1 MKRTLFCHS
10 TMALLCALGL
20 PLSAWS
26 APPVGTVKQVDGV
39 ALVTQDGQYV
49 QAYPGL
55 RLTEGDRIMTSEL
68 GRVTLDFGGGCMH
81 TMGELEMVTVG
92 AGDFCAPGQ
101 KTADINQL
109 QQNATGQYADP
120 VTGHYSSGGQPYQPA
135 PGAGLGGYAYQPA
148 ATPPGGTPGVTAS
161 DAPATGAGSGVSGT
175 TVAMVA
181 GGAAAGVL
189 LMQVLDD
196 DDDDR
201 PPPPPPPVSP

>member
-1 MKRTLFCHS
+1 MKRALFCHS
-10 TMALLCALGL
+10 TTALLCALGL
-20 PLSAWS
+20 PLSAWA
-26 APPVGTVKQVDGV
+26 APPVGTVNQVDGV

-68 GRVTLDFGGGCMH
+68 GRVTLDFGGGCTH

-120 VTGHYSSGGQPYQPA
+120 VTGHYSSGGQPYQPST
-135 PGAGLGGYAYQPA
+135 
-148 ATPPGGTPGVTAS
+148 TPPGGTPGVTAS
-161 DAPATGAGSGVSGT
+161 DTGATGAGLGVSGT

-189 LMQVLDD
+189 LMQVLGD

-201 PPPPPPPVSP
+201 PPPPPVSP

>member
-1 MKRTLFCHS
+1 MKRALLCHS
-10 TMALLCALGL
+10 MTALLCALTL
-20 PLSAWS
+20 PITALSAV
-26 APPVGTVKQVDGV
+26 PVGTILKVDGV

-55 RLTEGDRIMTSEL
+55 RLAEGDRVMTSEP
-68 GRVTLDFGGGCMH
+68 GRVTLDFGGGCTH

-120 VTGHYSSGGQPYQPA
+120 LTGHYSSGGQPYQPVL
-135 PGAGLGGYAYQPA
+135 GLGLGGYTYQPS
-148 ATPPGGTPGVTAS
+148 ATPPGGVPGVTGSA
-161 DAPATGAGSGVSGT
+161 AGEGGGISGISGS
-175 TVAMVA
+175 TVAMAA
-181 GGAAAGVL
+181 GGAGAAFL

-196 DDDDR
+196 DDNHPY
-201 PPPPPPPVSP
+201 PPPISP